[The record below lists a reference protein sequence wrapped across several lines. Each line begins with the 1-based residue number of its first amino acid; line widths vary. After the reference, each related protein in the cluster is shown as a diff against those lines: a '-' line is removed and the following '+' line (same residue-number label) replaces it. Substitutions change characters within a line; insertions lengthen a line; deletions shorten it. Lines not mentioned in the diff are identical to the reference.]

1 MGGVAQWVAPLT
13 RNVDVVG
20 SSPINGPRCFL
31 EQKRYPYCLVLFGS
45 MNGFERDFTIELK

>member
-31 EQKRYPYCLVLFGS
+31 EQKTLPVWLSTVWFH
-45 MNGFERDFTIELK
+45 ERIRA